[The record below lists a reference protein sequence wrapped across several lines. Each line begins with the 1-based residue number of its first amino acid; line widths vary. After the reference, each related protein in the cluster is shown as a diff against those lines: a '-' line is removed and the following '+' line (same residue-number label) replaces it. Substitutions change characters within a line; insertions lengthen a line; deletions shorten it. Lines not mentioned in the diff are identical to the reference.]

1 MKTFAEFVR
10 DARLNAGYTLR
21 SFCKE
26 IGEDPSN
33 WSKVEREL
41 LKPPSDPKKLR
52 VIAITLGFE
61 EGDAN
66 FNSLYDLAALSFVP
80 KELVAEEILEQL
92 PILFRTAR
100 GEKPTDKELEKL
112 AEKIKDAWIPEK

>member
-41 LKPPSDPKKLR
+41 LKPPKSRFVLEIIAKILKMKKDSEEYN
-52 VIAITLGFE
+52 TLF
-61 EGDAN
+61 
-66 FNSLYDLAALSFVP
+66 DLAAISFVP
-80 KELVAEEILEQL
+80 KDLIEDEKVLEKL
-92 PILFRTAR
+92 PIFFRTVR
-100 GEKPTDKELEKL
+100 GEPPTREELEKL
-112 AEKIKDAWIPEK
+112 INIIREG